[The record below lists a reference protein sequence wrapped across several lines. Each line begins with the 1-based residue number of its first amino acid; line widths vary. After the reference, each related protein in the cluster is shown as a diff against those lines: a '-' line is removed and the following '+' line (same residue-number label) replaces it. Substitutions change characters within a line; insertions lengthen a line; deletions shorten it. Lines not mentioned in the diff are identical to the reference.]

1 MKMYK
6 LFWSGLLIASLLA
19 NALPV
24 LAATHSEELTE
35 IEKQQASE
43 VAIQFTKRLAETSD
57 LSLLVKDLYLNDSV
71 ERFKR
76 DRSKRLEG
84 SSDHDVYFVPGL
96 DYNSRLLTDGSTE
109 DWYRFYIAANNFLFF
124 GFMSGIKN
132 YSGDGKDFKPTD
144 MYPSSVIKLLDSNPN
159 LANMILRKGS
169 SRPVSSV
176 DEMKKATAT
185 LEQAAAMI
193 RKKQNG
199 KALLNINAGELIK
212 LMKEDELFRPQL
224 EIVADEVFGFP
235 QGTRLVYISTPL
247 GFRLTLVKSDNRLKI
262 VWAEPYALD

>member
-1 MKMYK
+1 
-6 LFWSGLLIASLLA
+6 
-19 NALPV
+19 
-24 LAATHSEELTE
+24 
-35 IEKQQASE
+35 
-43 VAIQFTKRLAETSD
+43 
-57 LSLLVKDLYLNDSV
+57 
-71 ERFKR
+71 
-76 DRSKRLEG
+76 
-84 SSDHDVYFVPGL
+84 
-96 DYNSRLLTDGSTE
+96 
-109 DWYRFYIAANNFLFF
+109 
-124 GFMSGIKN
+124 MSGIKN

-185 LEQAAAMI
+185 LEQAAVMM
-193 RKKQNG
+193 RKKRNG